1 MINGKKLETNPIIE
15 IMKQSGL
22 WKLSYILFILFW
34 VTNGIVDVAS
44 NYFMGGLIDVAG
56 KDNDY
61 FFKLFLILL
70 TCTFYAYIFS
80 VSNYYLTSL
89 VIEKKMEKL
98 RNVIGEKFIKT
109 PFATIENIER
119 GEMLSR
125 IMRDFEY
132 IQTFFQRYL
141 SNYIIVVIRG
151 VLGLILS
158 LMLSWKLTLSLLLM
172 IPILILINVI
182 TSRPVEKLMVHQ
194 KEELGKS
201 SGLAMN
207 ILSQITS
214 VKAFSLETILT
225 NRYIK
230 QLRKIEQVENRIASK
245 RALFTFVA
253 SISGILPYVVMM
265 GVGSFLVMNN
275 ELSIGGFAIILFVVN
290 YIVGFL
296 GSIQTMLYQ
305 YNECKISS
313 KRIIDILNLEE
324 EVYLEQLDMNI
335 DNSLN
340 SIIELSNV
348 NFSYLVGEDKIMLP
362 VLNGINLDI
371 KKGEKIAIVGA
382 SGSGKSTLFKL
393 ISGLYTKYEG
403 SILID
408 GMISTSETINMIR
421 EKISIVTQEN
431 YLFPI
436 SIKDNIKCG
445 KKDST
450 MDDVI
455 GASKDAN
462 IHDFILSL
470 PEGYDTILGEN
481 GCSLSGGQ
489 RQRICIARAYISKPQ
504 ILLLDEPTASLDT
517 ETERLISKSLEDLMV
532 GKTTIII
539 AHRLSTIQDCTRIY
553 CMDNG
558 SIVEVGNHEELYGRK
573 GMYYN
578 LYRKQKELESEAEV
592 CA

>member
-1 MINGKKLETNPIIE
+1 MIKNKMHETNPVIE
-15 IMKQSGL
+15 IMKQCGL
-22 WKLSYILFILFW
+22 WKLSGILFILFW
-34 VTNGIVDVAS
+34 VTNGIIDVAS
-44 NYFMGGLIDVAG
+44 NYFIGSLIDVAG

-61 FFKLFLILL
+61 FFKLFFILL
-70 TCTFYAYIFS
+70 ACTFYAYIFS
-80 VSNYYLTSL
+80 VSNYYLTSIM
-89 VIEKKMEKL
+89 IEKKMEKL
-98 RNVIGEKFIKT
+98 RNMIGGKFIKI
-109 PFATIENIER
+109 PFATIENMER

-125 IMRDFEY
+125 TMSDLVHV
-132 IQTFFQRYL
+132 QTFFQRYL
-141 SNYIIVVIRG
+141 SYYIIVVIRG

-158 LMLSWKLTLSLLLM
+158 LILSWKLTLALLLM
-172 IPILILINVI
+172 MPILILINVI
-182 TSRPVEKLMVHQ
+182 TSKPIEKLMVKQ

-207 ILSQITS
+207 ILTQITS

-230 QLRKIEQVENRIASK
+230 QLRKVEQVESRIASK
-245 RALFTFVA
+245 RASFTFIA
-253 SISGILPYVVMM
+253 SISGILPYVIMM
-265 GVGSFLVMNN
+265 SVGSYLVVNN
-275 ELSIGGFAIILFVVN
+275 ELTVGGFAIILFVVN

-296 GSIQTMLYQ
+296 GSIQNMLYQ

-324 EVYLEQLDMNI
+324 EVYLEQLEMNI
-335 DNSLN
+335 VSQN

-348 NFSYLVGEDKIMLP
+348 NFSYLVGEDKIILP
-362 VLNGINLDI
+362 VLHEINLNI

-408 GMISTSETINMIR
+408 GMISKPETVDKIR

-436 SIKDNIKCG
+436 SIKDNIRCG

-455 GASKDAN
+455 KAAKDAN
-462 IHDFILSL
+462 IHNFILSL

-481 GCSLSGGQ
+481 GYSISGGE

-504 ILLLDEPTASLDT
+504 ILFLDEPTASLDT
-517 ETERLISKSLEDLMV
+517 ETERLISKSLEELMV
-532 GKTTIII
+532 GKTTIMI

-558 SIVEVGNHEELYGRK
+558 SIIEVGNHEELYGKK
-573 GMYYN
+573 GLYYN
-578 LYRKQKELESEAEV
+578 LYRKQKELETEV

>member
-1 MINGKKLETNPIIE
+1 MKRNKKQEINPVIE
-15 IMKQSGL
+15 IMKHCDL
-22 WKLSYILFILFW
+22 WKFRYILFILFW
-34 VTNGIVDVAS
+34 VSYGVVDILS

-61 FFKLFLILL
+61 FFKLVFILL
-70 TCTFYAYIFS
+70 ICVLYSYLFT
-80 VSNYYLTSL
+80 VSDYYLRSL
-89 VIEKKMEKL
+89 MIEKKMEKL
-98 RNVIGEKFIKT
+98 RNMIGEKFVNI
-109 PFATIENIER
+109 PYATIENMER

-125 IMRDFEY
+125 TMRDFEHV
-132 IQTFFQRYL
+132 QTFFQRYL
-141 SNYIIVVIRG
+141 SYYLIVVIKG
-151 VLGLILS
+151 VLGLFLS
-158 LMLSWKLTLSLLLM
+158 LILSWKLTLSILLM
-172 IPILILINVI
+172 MPILILINVI
-182 TSRPVEKLMVHQ
+182 TGKPIEKLMVNQ
-194 KEELGKS
+194 KEALGKS

-214 VKAFSLETILT
+214 VKAFCLETILT

-230 QLRKIEQVENRIASK
+230 QLRKVEQVESRIASK
-245 RALFTFVA
+245 RASFSFVGGL
-253 SISGILPYVVMM
+253 SSSLPYVVMM
-265 GVGSFLVMNN
+265 SVGSYLVMNN
-275 ELSIGGFAIILFVVN
+275 EISVGDFAIILFVVN

-296 GSIQTMLYQ
+296 GSIQNMLYQ
-305 YNECKISS
+305 YNECKFSS
-313 KRIIDILNLEE
+313 KRIMDIINLEE
-324 EVYLEQLDMNI
+324 EVYLEQIDMNI
-335 DNSLN
+335 VTNQN
-340 SIIELSNV
+340 TIIELSNV

-362 VLNGINLDI
+362 VLNEINLNI
-371 KKGEKIAIVGA
+371 NKGEKVAIVGA

-403 SILID
+403 NILID
-408 GMISTSETINMIR
+408 GMISKPETVNRIR

-450 MDDVI
+450 IEEVME
-455 GASKDAN
+455 AAKDAN
-462 IHDFILSL
+462 IHEFIMSL
-470 PEGYDTILGEN
+470 PEAYDTILGEN
-481 GCSLSGGQ
+481 GSSISGGQ

-517 ETERLISKSLEDLMV
+517 ETERLISKSLEELMV

-558 SIVEVGNHEELYGRK
+558 SIIEVGSHEELYDKK
-573 GMYYN
+573 GVYYN
-578 LYRKQKELESEAEV
+578 LYRKQQELEMEDEV
-592 CA
+592 YA

>member
-1 MINGKKLETNPIIE
+1 MKRNKKQEINPVIE
-15 IMKQSGL
+15 IMKHCDL
-22 WKLSYILFILFW
+22 WKFRYILFILFW
-34 VTNGIVDVAS
+34 VSYGVVDILS

-61 FFKLFLILL
+61 FFKLVFILL
-70 TCTFYAYIFS
+70 ICVLYSYLFT
-80 VSNYYLTSL
+80 VSDYYLRSL
-89 VIEKKMEKL
+89 MIEKKMEKL
-98 RNVIGEKFIKT
+98 RNMIGEKFVNI
-109 PFATIENIER
+109 PYATIENMER

-125 IMRDFEY
+125 TMRDFEHV
-132 IQTFFQRYL
+132 QTFFQRYL
-141 SNYIIVVIRG
+141 SYYLIVVIKG
-151 VLGLILS
+151 VLGLFLS
-158 LMLSWKLTLSLLLM
+158 LILSWKLTSSILLM
-172 IPILILINVI
+172 MPILILINVI
-182 TSRPVEKLMVHQ
+182 TGKPIEKLMVNQ
-194 KEELGKS
+194 KEALGKS

-214 VKAFSLETILT
+214 VKAFCLETILT

-230 QLRKIEQVENRIASK
+230 QLRKVEQVESRIASK
-245 RALFTFVA
+245 RASFSFVGGL
-253 SISGILPYVVMM
+253 SSSLPYVVMM
-265 GVGSFLVMNN
+265 SVGSYLVMNN
-275 ELSIGGFAIILFVVN
+275 EISVGDFAIILFVVN

-296 GSIQTMLYQ
+296 GSIQNMLYQ
-305 YNECKISS
+305 YNECKFSS
-313 KRIIDILNLEE
+313 KRIMDIINLEE
-324 EVYLEQLDMNI
+324 EVYLEQIDMNI
-335 DNSLN
+335 VTNQN
-340 SIIELSNV
+340 TIIELSNV

-362 VLNGINLDI
+362 VLNEINLNI
-371 KKGEKIAIVGA
+371 NKGEKVAIVGA

-403 SILID
+403 NILID
-408 GMISTSETINMIR
+408 GMISKPETVNRIR

-450 MDDVI
+450 IEEVME
-455 GASKDAN
+455 AAKDAN
-462 IHDFILSL
+462 IHEFIMSL
-470 PEGYDTILGEN
+470 PEAYDTILGEN
-481 GCSLSGGQ
+481 GSSISGGQ

-517 ETERLISKSLEDLMV
+517 ETERLISKSLEELMV

-558 SIVEVGNHEELYGRK
+558 SIIEVGSHEELYDKK
-573 GMYYN
+573 GVYYN
-578 LYRKQKELESEAEV
+578 LYRKQQELEMEDEV
-592 CA
+592 YA